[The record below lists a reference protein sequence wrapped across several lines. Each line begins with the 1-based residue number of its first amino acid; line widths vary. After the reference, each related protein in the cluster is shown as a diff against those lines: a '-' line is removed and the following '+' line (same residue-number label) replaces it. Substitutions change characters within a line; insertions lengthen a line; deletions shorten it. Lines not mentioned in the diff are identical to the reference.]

1 MASPASRIKS
11 TPFQAGFLLTP
22 IQRQIESWALF
33 VGVPGGLG
41 RQQESNSS
49 ASVSWLL
56 LWLWGLRF
64 VGVLRDMAEHALE
77 LSHLQAEEA
86 VVSIHHGWGAA
97 RSVVLAQVACSEG
110 WTPSAPR
117 ESPCRGSG
125 LSEQCFQP
133 VSRAVGT
140 RTGSE
145 HHVSLCPPKVPLCL
159 PPPEKPHAESP

>member
-33 VGVPGGLG
+33 AGVPGGLG

-56 LWLWGLRF
+56 LWLWGLGF

-110 WTPSAPR
+110 WTPSCPQRKPLQRFRAFRAMLPAGKQSGGDEDRLRAPR
-117 ESPCRGSG
+117 
-125 LSEQCFQP
+125 
-133 VSRAVGT
+133 
-140 RTGSE
+140 
-145 HHVSLCPPKVPLCL
+145 VSLSSQGASVPPTPGKAPC
-159 PPPEKPHAESP
+159 